1 MTRRMSPV
9 ATVFSLLGF
18 LLLGSSGA
26 VSTLGLADIFSDH
39 MVLQRHTQIRVWG
52 HAVVGAQVTAAL
64 LWRDRVDAADS
75 GSRWRWS
82 LTTRTSPAAGR
93 RPPSA

>member
-1 MTRRMSPV
+1 
-9 ATVFSLLGF
+9 
-18 LLLGSSGA
+18 

-64 LWRDRVDAADS
+64 SGETGSTPQTAVAD
-75 GSRWRWS
+75 GD
-82 LTTRTSPAAGR
+82 GR
-93 RPPSA
+93 

>member
-64 LWRDRVDAADS
+64 SGETGSTPQTAVAD
-75 GSRWRWS
+75 GD
-82 LTTRTSPAAGR
+82 GR
-93 RPPSA
+93 

>member
-18 LLLGSSGA
+18 LLLGSSAAGA

-64 LWRDRVDAADS
+64 SGETGSTPQTAVAD
-75 GSRWRWS
+75 GD
-82 LTTRTSPAAGR
+82 GR
-93 RPPSA
+93 

>member
-1 MTRRMSPV
+1 MSPV

-64 LWRDRVDAADS
+64 SGETGSTPQTAVAD
-75 GSRWRWS
+75 GD
-82 LTTRTSPAAGR
+82 GR
-93 RPPSA
+93 